1 MRQLLVRRAC
11 LCRARVTL
19 DDRAFSA
26 VEAMSD
32 RYCVAGIAA
41 NLSISAQ
48 QMNSCCDSCGSGC
61 DGGYPP
67 QAWQYW
73 VDTGVREIA

>member
-1 MRQLLVRRAC
+1 
-11 LCRARVTL
+11 
-19 DDRAFSA
+19 
-26 VEAMSD
+26 MSD